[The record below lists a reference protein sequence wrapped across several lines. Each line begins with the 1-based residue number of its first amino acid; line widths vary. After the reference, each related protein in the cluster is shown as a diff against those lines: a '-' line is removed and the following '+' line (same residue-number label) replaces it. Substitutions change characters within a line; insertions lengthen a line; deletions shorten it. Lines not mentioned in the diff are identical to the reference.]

1 MRVAE
6 NTLHLSCCLFFLP
19 MEELLE
25 NTTNTEIPETPET
38 PETPTPPRV
47 STDEID
53 TLFGGPG
60 NNVFL
65 LQNHFNQLP
74 PLSPATTQ
82 IGTNDDD
89 ELFGT
94 NQNDVILGRGGNDT
108 IYAFMGDD
116 FIDGQGGNDLIYGG
130 QGNDI
135 LSGADG
141 RDTIFGDMGDDIIYG
156 GADDDLLFGN
166 QDNDTIYG
174 DGGNDTIY
182 GGQGDDYLVG
192 GGGNDLL
199 FGDNGND
206 TLVGISRAG
215 RGYTLIGDF
224 DPNKD
229 TVMLRGLRENYQL
242 VPSLDLSVAT
252 NVALPQ
258 GTAIIQTTLDGTQQL
273 LAVIQDNFFLDIN
286 ESYFDF
292 L

>member
-1 MRVAE
+1 M
-6 NTLHLSCCLFFLP
+6 LFIFYTHGRP
-19 MEELLE
+19 
-25 NTTNTEIPETPET
+25 NSKSNQYRNPVNPVNPCTSPCID
-38 PETPTPPRV
+38 R
-47 STDEID
+47 EID

-65 LQNHFNQLP
+65 LQNHFDQLP

-82 IGTNDDD
+82 IGTNNDD

-94 NQNDVILGRGGNDT
+94 NGNDVILGRGGNDT
-108 IYAFMGDD
+108 IYGFMGDD
-116 FIDGQGGNDLIYGG
+116 FIDGQGGDDRIYGG

-135 LSGADG
+135 LSGAEG
-141 RDTIFGDMGDDIIYG
+141 RDTIFGDIGDDIIYG

-166 QDNDTIYG
+166 QGNDTIYG

-192 GGGNDLL
+192 GSGNDLL
-199 FGDNGND
+199 FGDQGND

-224 DPNKD
+224 DPEKD
-229 TVMLRGLRENYQL
+229 TVMLRGRRENHEL
-242 VPSLDLSVAT
+242 VPSQELSVAT
-252 NVALPQ
+252 NVSLPE

-273 LAVIQDNFFLDIN
+273 LAVVQDNFFLDIDA
-286 ESYFDF
+286 SYFDF